1 MEVYKIVTLKD
12 PVTGE
17 KLLPRIPQGLQ
28 YEVVGDEITPP
39 IDLTLDA
46 STLQGHPASDFVLK
60 GESGTSYVK
69 GETADP
75 PESLNAGSFYETSDG
90 YLYIGNSENQPV
102 EVLTLAHEL
111 NIGTINGKTITQIL
125 DEMVDKKIGI
135 DLGASG
141 DSGSSLVEGRL
152 FVGETVKFDGMY
164 WLVAHIDY
172 IKKYAYLCSSEI
184 VTETQFGFNNTYAGS
199 VLANLAQQFELSMSA
214 AALSRM
220 VNVEVNGVTAKVFV
234 PSYEQMNGG
243 FSWFSNTQNRICNY
257 GGSPHNYW
265 TSSPITSGALI
276 GNAWFVSDSGGFGG
290 NYGTTHDGG
299 GFRPTICLT
308 L

>member
-60 GESGTSYVK
+60 SESGTSYTK
-69 GETADP
+69 GETTDP
-75 PESLNAGSFYETSDG
+75 PESLKAGSFYETSDG

-135 DLGASG
+135 DLGTSG
-141 DSGSSLVEGRL
+141 DSGSSLVDGRL
-152 FVGETVKFDGMY
+152 FAGETVKFDGMY

-184 VTETQFGFNNTYAGS
+184 VTMTRFGSNNPYAGS
-199 VLANLAQQFELSMSA
+199 ILANLAQQFEVSMSA

-220 VNVEVNGVTAKVFV
+220 VDVEVNGVTAKVFV

-243 FSWFSNTQNRICNY
+243 FSWFNNTQNRICNY
-257 GGSPHNYW
+257 GGTPGTYW
-265 TSSPITSGALI
+265 TSSPGS
-276 GNAWFVSDSGGFGG
+276 SGGVWIVAANGG
-290 NYGTTHDGG
+290 FDSNGNNSPNNTY
-299 GFRPTICLT
+299 GFRPAICLP